1 MGGCCSCLQANNK
14 VSQEEEA
21 EFKNVESNNFVLKNT
36 DLRQMI
42 LLIETFKTP
51 VFETV
56 DITNAIIKEF
66 MTKLDNKDLNE
77 MKTNML
83 FFFTYLTPRGR
94 KRDAQK
100 MA

>member
-1 MGGCCSCLQANNK
+1 M
-14 VSQEEEA
+14 SQEEEA

-94 KRDAQK
+94 KRDA
-100 MA
+100 